1 MTDIFVSYRRGDGER
16 ARRIALDLGERFD
29 VFVDA
34 DREAL
39 DFGDSFPDRITQAL
53 DECSVC
59 LAVIGPAWLS
69 DENIARLAD
78 PNDWVRREIAQ
89 AIASKRVR
97 TVPVLVGNAVLPDSA
112 RLPAMLQPLLARNAA
127 KLTPDNWETDFAQL
141 AARAE
146 TWLVGGQ
153 VPVASARRSIPAVLP
168 YLCDRVEQQDA
179 LVDLIGAGSGGQQ
192 AYVCILHGHK
202 WEFHGSFLDRL
213 RHRRVLEN
221 LFDARDGIAV
231 CALQWNR
238 EKAKAGQYADVLSRA
253 LKADA
258 MQRPAAT
265 QAELLVHL
273 RKLAQ
278 PLVAVMQVTW
288 SDLERCGGALVDG
301 LVGAWR
307 SLFADAAKTDSSSG
321 MPAVLWINVTYDDDT
336 QALAVPD
343 VAGLL
348 PRLAPVTQDNVSE
361 WLAIDEVKRAVT
373 GFEPKL
379 FALADDE
386 SICIE
391 RGKMHMLNFVDGVR
405 RILAGA

>member
-16 ARRIALDLGERFD
+16 ARRIARDLGDRFD

-39 DFGDSFPDRITQAL
+39 DFGDDFPDRITQAL

-59 LAVIGPAWLS
+59 LAIIGPGWLS
-69 DENIARLAD
+69 DENVARLAD
-78 PNDWVRREIAQ
+78 PGDWVRREIVQ
-89 AIASKRVR
+89 ALASKRVR
-97 TVPVLVGNAVLPDSA
+97 TVPVLVGNAALPDGS
-112 RLPAMLQPLLARNAA
+112 RLPALLQPLLARNAA
-127 KLTPDNWETDFAQL
+127 KLTPDNWEADFAQL
-141 AARAE
+141 ASRAE

-153 VPVASARRSIPAVLP
+153 VPVVPGRRPIPAVLP

-213 RHRRVLEN
+213 RYRRVLEN
-221 LFDARDGIAV
+221 LFDARDGVAV
-231 CALQWNR
+231 CTLQWNR
-238 EKAKAGQYADVLSRA
+238 ERAKAGQYADALSRA

-265 QAELLVHL
+265 QAELLLHL
-273 RKLAQ
+273 RKLPQ

-288 SDLERCGGALVDG
+288 SDVEHCGGGLVQG

-307 SLFADAAKTDSSSG
+307 ALLAEAAKTDSASG

-336 QALAVPD
+336 QTLAGSD
-343 VAGLL
+343 LAGLL
-348 PRLAPVTQDNVSE
+348 PRLSPVTQDNVSE

-373 GFEPKL
+373 GFEPRL
-379 FALADDE
+379 LALADDD
-386 SICIE
+386 SVCIE
-391 RGKMHMLNFVDGVR
+391 RGRMHMLNFVDGVR